1 MRLTLTFISALIIA
15 TGLAYLVHIDPGF
28 VLLTY
33 GNISIETSLAV
44 LVFLI
49 LISFIIAYL
58 GLRIFF
64 NIKKMPKALT
74 LWRTQHKQSR
84 SQRELNDG
92 LIDAAEGHWKRSE
105 KRLLKHAS
113 QSATP
118 LLNYISAAQAAQSQ
132 GAYERRDQYLVKAT
146 KALPAQTQAIQL
158 MRAELQFSAGQLEQA
173 LASLQQLHTDNP
185 TQPAVLV
192 LLMKTYHQ
200 LKDWEALHLLL
211 PSIRAHKMI
220 AIEQWKS
227 IESDMLTHLFN
238 KPGLSL
244 TSLWNTLDKGQK
256 TIPAYAAAYAE
267 SLIQNQQSEH
277 AESIL
282 LKSLHKQVSS
292 NLLRLYGLLDIDRS
306 KKIQQLEKWL
316 KKEPS
321 HINMLNLLGQLCL
334 QQGLLGKA
342 KGYLDK
348 SLSIKASTM
357 AYLLMGHLHE
367 KQDHPA
373 EQASRCYKSGLELSL
388 DLPVSKNPPSLN
400 GPGNTLSAK

>member
-1 MRLTLTFISALIIA
+1 MTLTLTFISALIIA
-15 TGLAYLVHIDPGF
+15 TGLAYLVHVDPGF

-33 GNISIETSLAV
+33 GDISIETSLAV
-44 LVFLI
+44 LLFLM
-49 LISFIIAYL
+49 LISFIIFHL
-58 GLRIFF
+58 SIRLFF
-64 NIKKMPKALT
+64 NIKKLPKELAQ
-74 LWRTQHKQSR
+74 WRIQHKQTR

-146 KALPAQTQAIQL
+146 QALPGQTQAIQL
-158 MRAELQFSAGQLEQA
+158 MRAELQLSAGQLEQA
-173 LASLQQLHTDNP
+173 LASLQQLHTDNS

-192 LLMKTYHQ
+192 LLMKTYHR
-200 LKDWEALHLLL
+200 LKDWESLHVLL
-211 PSIRAHKMI
+211 PSIRRHKMI
-220 AIEQWKS
+220 AMDQWKPV
-227 IESDMLTHLFN
+227 EHDMLTHLFN
-238 KPGLSL
+238 QPGLSL
-244 TSLWNTLDKGQK
+244 TPLWNTLDKEQK
-256 TIPAYAAAYAE
+256 TMPAYAAAYAE
-267 SLIQNQQSEH
+267 SLIQSQQSEH

-292 NLLRLYGLLDIDRS
+292 NLLRLYALLDIDRS

-321 HINMLNLLGQLCL
+321 HINILNTLGQLCL

-342 KGYLDK
+342 KDYLDK
-348 SLSIKASTM
+348 SLSINASSM
-357 AYLLMGHLHE
+357 AYLLLGHLHE
-367 KQDHPA
+367 KQNRPV
-373 EQASRCYKSGLELSL
+373 EQATQCYKLGLELTL
-388 DLPVSKNPPSLN
+388 NLPLSQNPPSLHE
-400 GPGNTLSAK
+400 PGNTLPAK